1 VFNATFNNI
10 SAISWRHDQ
19 EKMIKGQPEVL
30 IWNMHKH
37 VAGLNQLMRFQ
48 LSPLADDV
56 TPTTLCHID
65 SMLLS
70 LET

>member
-1 VFNATFNNI
+1 
-10 SAISWRHDQ
+10 
-19 EKMIKGQPEVL
+19 
-30 IWNMHKH
+30 MHRH
-37 VAGLNQLMRFQ
+37 VAGLNRLMRFQ

-70 LET
+70 LDDQRKHIIIQFKKL